1 MIILNKR
8 WGLIFLLAFL
18 PFLPVLAQGGNPLRD
33 SLARADEALK
43 LHPDSI
49 DLRLR
54 KAGWNVELGQW
65 EYAKAEYDIVLSR
78 RPRNIAALYF
88 RAYVNEKL
96 GRYGFARQDY
106 MSVLAIVPDNFEAK
120 LGLALV
126 DNKDNKRTKAMDE
139 INQLVE
145 AFPDSAIAYAARADM
160 ERERQMYLL
169 AEYDYSAA
177 IVRDPANKDYILN
190 RTDVL
195 LRLGRKREAQRDL
208 ELLVRLG
215 TPRRALDEYFER
227 LKR

>member
-1 MIILNKR
+1 MNIWNKR
-8 WGLIFLLAFL
+8 TVTVLLLAFL
-18 PFLPVLAQGGNPLRD
+18 FYMPLLAQSGNPLRD
-33 SLARADEALK
+33 SLAMADEALK

-54 KAGWNVELGQW
+54 KAGWNIELEQW
-65 EYAKAEYDIVLSR
+65 EYAKTEYDIVLSR

-88 RAYVNEKL
+88 RAYVNGKL

-126 DNKDNKRTKAMDE
+126 DDKDNKRTRAMDE

-160 ERERQMYLL
+160 ERDRQMYML

-177 IVRDPANKDYILN
+177 IIRDPANRDYILN
-190 RTDVL
+190 RADVL